1 MFSGVPGCGKTSTI
15 KAIANETK
23 RHVIEV
29 HLSDI
34 KTNAQLKHLFYNEE
48 LMVFNP
54 VTNKAETLHIP
65 ISERLYVIEDI
76 DAMKSVV
83 SKRTANGDSLTS
95 RVEEN
100 EDEDDTSKLSYAAF
114 AGFSKSDMNTKLP
127 KVKKP
132 QIADPLD
139 LSTLLNILD
148 GTLEVP
154 GRILC
159 ITSNH
164 PERLDDAL
172 VRPGRIDMIV
182 NFKKCNRNVLVEMF
196 ESFYC

>member
-1 MFSGVPGCGKTSTI
+1 MFSGDPGCGKTSTI

-83 SKRTANGDSLTS
+83 LKRTGNGDSSTT

-100 EDEDDTSKLSYAAF
+100 EDEEDTSKLSYAAF
-114 AGFSKSDMNTKLP
+114 AGFSKSDMNTK
-127 KVKKP
+127 
-132 QIADPLD
+132 
-139 LSTLLNILD
+139 
-148 GTLEVP
+148 
-154 GRILC
+154 
-159 ITSNH
+159 
-164 PERLDDAL
+164 
-172 VRPGRIDMIV
+172 
-182 NFKKCNRNVLVEMF
+182 
-196 ESFYC
+196 